1 MHNLIHYFLKRPALV
16 NAMMLAV
23 LFGSVLAWQKIGKEE
38 MPEFAFN
45 SLRITVTYPGASAD
59 DIELFITKPIEEKL
73 KGVSALEE
81 VNASSSYAVSSIRV
95 YFDANIPDLREKV
108 QEVKD
113 AVETVEFPREAR
125 DPVYRQFKSSE
136 KAIIDIGIYL
146 KDVEILSVKDRQK
159 LQAYVLSFKNRLL
172 SLAQVSGVDSSGYL
186 RPEIQIKIDPK
197 KLQRYEI
204 SLEQVRQQILN
215 QHVRYPIGSLMDKKE
230 TEINLDA
237 QLMDIDS
244 LSNAV
249 INVGFEGQRLKLKD
263 IAHVEEQFEKS
274 NSVHKVQGKEGIILN
289 VQKTTTSDILSA
301 QKAIDTFVKQY
312 IKNNPNLP
320 VDFVFIDD
328 ESYDVKNRIDL
339 ISTNGLI
346 GFILIVFFLFIF
358 LDLRSGIWVAMG
370 IPFSL
375 GFTLIAALV
384 LGFTINNMTL
394 ASIIIVLGIV
404 VDDAIIVAEN
414 IVRHKG
420 KNYKDGTVVSST
432 LQVASPVLASVLTT
446 CAAFLPLYFFQ
457 GRFGMF
463 VKYIPTIIILMLTAS
478 LIESFFILPGHIA
491 HKSKLG
497 SVLKKLKPAKAKH
510 WRQIF
515 LKRIESSYTKI
526 LYTALKFRFLLLLV
540 FLGLLFLSG
549 YIFKQHLR
557 YVMFPRE
564 ESKDF
569 RVKVVASEP
578 LKRMQMAKHVT
589 QVEKIFLDEPDN
601 GVTSVRTYIGQSWRG
616 GEVRENEAT
625 VIVEIVPPSE
635 RNVSLNAMIDQW
647 QQQTDK
653 LKGFKEIRFMKSRFG
668 FDSGSPI
675 ALEIQENNDELREKV
690 AQELKKAMQELPAI
704 ENVEIEE
711 PLQKDRYQ
719 LLLNKKR
726 IDRLG
731 IAYQDIA
738 STLRTYVE
746 GDILYTLNNG
756 DEEVDVRLTGQDK
769 SKDDIKKISRLT
781 VANRENYLV
790 PIASILDF
798 KAEKKP
804 SSIER
809 VNYKRAS
816 KIYADIKAQSTVTP
830 LEIARQI
837 ETKLIPKVLNNNPST
852 NIVFRGEV
860 EESRESQADFLIS
873 VLMALTLIYL
883 LLIWLFDS
891 FLTPIVIAMIIPF
904 GIVGT
909 TLAFYLHG
917 YAQYGFF
924 AIVGTLGMMGV
935 VINDAIVLID
945 KLKQAKI
952 AKQKK
957 LLNIA
962 IISSSR
968 LRAIVMTTITTV
980 AGLFPTAYGL
990 GGYDSMLAEMM
1001 LAMGWGLLFG
1011 MLITLFLVPCLYS
1024 YYQDFRYIVTGE
1036 SKA

>member
-1 MHNLIHYFLKRPALV
+1 MQNLVHYFLKRPALV

-23 LFGSVLAWQKIGKEE
+23 LFGSVLAWKKIGKEE

-45 SLRITVTYPGASAD
+45 SVRINVVYPGASAS

-81 VNASSSYAVSSIRV
+81 INASSSYGVSNVRV
-95 YFDANIPDLREKV
+95 FFDANISDLSEKV

-113 AVETVEFPREAR
+113 AVESVDFPREAQ

-136 KAIIDIGIYL
+136 KAIIDIGVYL
-146 KDVEILSVKDRQK
+146 KDVEILSVQDRQK
-159 LQAYVLSFKNRLL
+159 LQAYVLNFKNRLL
-172 SLAQVSGVDSSGYL
+172 SLPQVSGVDSSGYL
-186 RPEIQIKIDPK
+186 RPEIHIKIDPK
-197 KLQRYEI
+197 KLERYEI
-204 SLEQVRQQILN
+204 ALEQVKQQIIN
-215 QHVRYPIGSLMDKKE
+215 QHVRYPIGSLMDEKE

-263 IAHVEEQFEKS
+263 IAQVEENFEKS
-274 NSVHKVQGKEGIILN
+274 NSVHKVQGKQGIILN

-301 QKAIDTFVKQY
+301 QAAIDVFLEQYVKS
-312 IKNNPNLP
+312 NPNAP
-320 VDFVFIDD
+320 VGFVFIDD
-328 ESYDVKNRIDL
+328 ESYDVKNRIEL
-339 ISTNGLI
+339 IGTNGLI
-346 GFILIVFFLFIF
+346 GFILIVFFLFVF

-375 GFTLIAALV
+375 GFTLLAALV
-384 LGFTINNMTL
+384 LGYTINNMTL

-414 IVRHKG
+414 IVRYKG
-420 KNYKDGTVVSST
+420 ANYKDNAVVASV
-432 LQVASPVLASVLTT
+432 LQVASPVVASVLTT

-463 VKYIPTIIILMLTAS
+463 VKYIPTIIILMLGAS
-478 LIESFFILPGHIA
+478 LLESFFILPAHISK
-491 HKSKLG
+491 KSKLEKF
-497 SVLKKLKPAKAKH
+497 LQKFKQPKRKN
-510 WRQIF
+510 WRQRF
-515 LKRIESSYTKI
+515 LKRVESNYAKI
-526 LYTALKFRFLLLLV
+526 LYSSLKYRGLLLAL

-549 YIFKQHLR
+549 YVFKQHLR

-569 RVKVVASEP
+569 RVKVVAP
-578 LKRMQMAKHVT
+578 LKRMQMAEHVT
-589 QVEKIFLDEPDN
+589 QVEKIFLEKPDN
-601 GVTSVRTYIGQSWRG
+601 GVTSVRSYIGQSWRG

-635 RNVSLNAMIDQW
+635 RAVSLNKMIDQW
-647 QQQTDK
+647 KQQTEK
-653 LKGFKEIRFMKSRFG
+653 LNGFKEITFLKSRFG

-675 ALEIQENNDELREKV
+675 ALEIQENNDELRDSV
-690 AQELKKAMQELPAI
+690 AQKLKQ
-704 ENVEIEE
+704 EIESLKDIE
-711 PLQKDRYQ
+711 HVEVEKPLEKDRYQ
-719 LLLNKKR
+719 LVLNKSR

-756 DEEVDVRLTGQDK
+756 DEEVDVRLTGQDV
-769 SKDDIKKISRLT
+769 SKDDINKISRLT
-781 VANRENYLV
+781 VANQENYLV
-790 PIASILDF
+790 PIFSILKF
-798 KAEKKP
+798 EPEKKP
-804 SSIER
+804 STIER

-816 KIYADIKAQSTVTP
+816 KVYADIKAGSEITP
-830 LEIARQI
+830 LEMAEKI
-837 ETKLIPKVLNNNPST
+837 ETSVIPKILNNNPST
-852 NIVFRGEV
+852 HIMFRGEV
-860 EESRESQADFLIS
+860 EESRESQSDFLVS

-891 FLTPIVIAMIIPF
+891 FLTPLVIAMIIPF

-917 YAQYGFF
+917 YEQYGFF

-945 KLKQAKI
+945 KLNHSKI
-952 AKQKK
+952 NKK
-957 LLNIA
+957 KRLLNIA
-962 IISSSR
+962 LVSSTR
-968 LRAIVMTTITTV
+968 LRAIVMTTVTTV

-1001 LAMGWGLLFG
+1001 LAMGWGMVFG
-1011 MLITLFLVPCLYS
+1011 MFITLFLVPCLYS
-1024 YYQDFRYIVTGE
+1024 YYNDFRSKISGE
-1036 SKA
+1036 V